1 MKNGDSSISKHNDE
15 NETDEPSDNELDEP
29 SFVFF
34 GLDFQWAE
42 LRCGV
47 LQVNLDPSDM
57 LTRLDRLIRCIS
69 SIDAGP

>member
-1 MKNGDSSISKHNDE
+1 MENGDRSISKHDDE
-15 NETDEPSDNELDEP
+15 NETDKPSDNELDEP

-47 LQVNLDPSDM
+47 LQVNLATVMCSRGWIA
-57 LTRLDRLIRCIS
+57 LLGCIS